1 MRNATCLIMSSL
13 RGDREEESRE
23 IKAVELVDL
32 SPMAQRAPSDAIHQ
46 SAPRLSHL
54 DWGPCG
60 ANPKCNQGLL
70 PSAASGCWLHLPRTC
85 AFVMP
90 QLESQQHQPVASQH
104 CRKCTTVC
112 SLLSRNVNVPAR
124 SLCAITLYPSA
135 SSHRHPFV
143 TADRRR
149 AWKQTSH
156 QANSNISCRV
166 KGGLFAFDFGA
177 VPRIEERNFR
187 RPPVGHNSRELN
199 RTSLLRQPVISW
211 LRQLQH

>member
-1 MRNATCLIMSSL
+1 MSSL

-90 QLESQQHQPVASQH
+90 QLESQQHQP
-104 CRKCTTVC
+104 
-112 SLLSRNVNVPAR
+112 P
-124 SLCAITLYPSA
+124 
-135 SSHRHPFV
+135 
-143 TADRRR
+143 
-149 AWKQTSH
+149 TS
-156 QANSNISCRV
+156 
-166 KGGLFAFDFGA
+166 
-177 VPRIEERNFR
+177 
-187 RPPVGHNSRELN
+187 
-199 RTSLLRQPVISW
+199 RQPALPQMSCCLVACSFVVRNDQSHFTRPRPATRILSQR
-211 LRQLQH
+211 LTVVLGNKPVTKQIQTLVAGSRVDCLLLTLAPSHGSKKGTSADHPLATTHAS